1 MAARRR
7 WSSRG
12 VDLLPAQGATIM
24 GIVNVTPDSFFDG
37 GNFIDPARAI
47 AHAMQLHRD
56 GARILDLGAESSRP
70 GALPISAE
78 EEMKRL
84 LPVVTALAGIPDILL
99 SIDTTKAEVADQMLR
114 AGAHIINDIS
124 AMTADASMSKVVRD
138 HRAAVVL
145 MHMQGTPRTMQVAP
159 RYKDVVEEVRAYFE
173 ARLQDARNQGIHE
186 DQVAVD
192 PGIGFGKS
200 LEHNLDLAANLGVLS
215 KLGRPVCLGVSRK
228 SFIGKL
234 LGRELPE
241 RLPGSLATASF
252 AITHHE
258 VDILRVHDVKET
270 SDTVRLIEALIE
282 TRRRP

>member
-7 WSSRG
+7 WTSRG
-12 VDLLPAQGATIM
+12 VDLLPAKGVTIM

-47 AHAMQLHRD
+47 AHGAQLHRD

-84 LPVVTALAGIPDILL
+84 LPVVTALAEIPEILI
-99 SIDTTKAEVADQMLR
+99 SIDTTKAEVADRMLR

-186 DQVAVD
+186 DQIAVD

-200 LEHNLDLAANLGVLS
+200 LEHNLDLAANLGVLC

-241 RLPGSLATASF
+241 RLPGSLAAASF

-258 VDILRVHDVKET
+258 VDILRVHDVKES
-270 SDTVRLIEALIE
+270 SDTAKLIEALIE